1 MKSAKSLVTVGI
13 LSALAVLGPMKSL
26 AGAQQAAAPVKPAAP
41 AAPSAGTDI
50 PKVDVE
56 IKDFSFSAR
65 KPAGWREDAEAAKK
79 FQVNLVFVPEAEEA
93 RTGGATIQVS
103 ADHKFDENVSLRIQ
117 SQVEAY
123 RSRYPG
129 LEVADLDAKHPRYA
143 TFTKQISQAG
153 DFYQYIAFVNP
164 GSLSPYVFY
173 VSLTTRK
180 AAPTAA
186 EAAAFR
192 QVLESL
198 EVNAVKEKKAQ

>member
-26 AGAQQAAAPVKPAAP
+26 AGAQQAAAPAKPTAP
-41 AAPSAGTDI
+41 AAGTDI

-65 KPAGWREDAEAAKK
+65 KPAGWREDAEGAKK
-79 FQVNLVFVPEAEEA
+79 FQVNLVFVPEAEAA
-93 RTGGATIQVS
+93 RAGGATIQVS
-103 ADHKFDENVSLRIQ
+103 ADHKFDENVALRIQ

-123 RSRYPG
+123 RSRYPK

-153 DFYQYIAFVNP
+153 DFYQYVAYVNP

-180 AAPTAA
+180 APPTTA

-192 QVLESL
+192 EVLESL
-198 EVNAVKEKKAQ
+198 EVNAVKEKAKEK

>member
-26 AGAQQAAAPVKPAAP
+26 AGAQQAAAPAKP

-65 KPAGWREDAEAAKK
+65 KPAGWREDAEGAKK
-79 FQVNLVFVPEAEEA
+79 YQVNLVFVPEAEEA
-93 RTGGATIQVS
+93 RAGGATIQVS
-103 ADHKFDENVSLRIQ
+103 ADHKFDENVALRIQ
-117 SQVEAY
+117 SQIEAY
-123 RSRYPG
+123 RSRYPH
-129 LEVADLDAKHPRYA
+129 LETGDLDAKHPRYT
-143 TFTKQISQAG
+143 TFTKQVSQPG

-192 QVLESL
+192 EVLESL
-198 EVNAVKEKKAQ
+198 EVNAVKEKAKEK